1 MNAEPR
7 RVVMATGN
15 KAKLAEIRP
24 LLDGSGIVV
33 CAQSE
38 FDFIPAD
45 ETGQTFLENAL
56 LKARAA
62 ATATGLIAI
71 ADDSGLCV
79 DALDGRP
86 GVHSARFAGANAT
99 DADNVDKLLQQ
110 MQAVDDDRR
119 GAAFHCAAV
128 VVFPEESQDPL
139 IASGEWR
146 GQIAATRSG
155 NSGFGYD
162 PVFVDPQFGKSA
174 AEMTAEQK
182 NARSHRGQAFRQ
194 LKDLLLAALAVR

>member
-38 FDFIPAD
+38 FDFRPAD
-45 ETGQTFLENAL
+45 ETGQTFHENAL

-110 MQAVDDDRR
+110 MQAVDDDRGLDIR
-119 GAAFHCAAV
+119 RATDLSVELTFRHGR
-128 VVFPEESQDPL
+128 DPL
-139 IASGEWR
+139 SRDHAGHRQHRI
-146 GQIAATRSG
+146 
-155 NSGFGYD
+155 
-162 PVFVDPQFGKSA
+162 PSA
-174 AEMTAEQK
+174 D
-182 NARSHRGQAFRQ
+182 H
-194 LKDLLLAALAVR
+194 